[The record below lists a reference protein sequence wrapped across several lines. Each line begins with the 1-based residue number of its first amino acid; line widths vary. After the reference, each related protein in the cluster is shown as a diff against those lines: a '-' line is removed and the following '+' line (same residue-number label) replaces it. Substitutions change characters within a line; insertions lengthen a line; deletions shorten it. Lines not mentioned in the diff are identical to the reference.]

1 MTIDLIPDIRE
12 VGISFECPR
21 ASLITGIENQL
32 FDDLLI
38 GNFMRTTL
46 HNVHDLYPHFTPYVA
61 KCADSGGAK
70 TRRELITYFGYYYMR
85 DPIAH
90 SLKGLADG
98 SEMVLRRV
106 IPEDSAMF
114 RLAKRTYY
122 AYPARTKA

>member
-1 MTIDLIPDIRE
+1 MTIDLNPDIRE

-46 HNVHDLYPHFTPYVA
+46 QNVHDLYPHFTAYVA
-61 KCADSGGAK
+61 KYADNGGAK
-70 TRRELITYFGYYYMR
+70 TKRELITYFGHYYMR

-98 SEMVLRRV
+98 SKWFYEG
-106 IPEDSAMF
+106 
-114 RLAKRTYY
+114 
-122 AYPARTKA
+122 

>member
-1 MTIDLIPDIRE
+1 
-12 VGISFECPR
+12 
-21 ASLITGIENQL
+21 
-32 FDDLLI
+32 
-38 GNFMRTTL
+38 MRTMG
-46 HNVHDLYPHFTPYVA
+46 VP
-61 KCADSGGAK
+61 K
-70 TRRELITYFGYYYMR
+70 TKRELITYFGHYYMR

-122 AYPARTKA
+122 AYAARTKA

>member
-1 MTIDLIPDIRE
+1 VTIDLIPDIRE

-61 KCADSGGAK
+61 KYADNGHAK
-70 TRRELITYFGYYYMR
+70 DQTGIDNL
-85 DPIAH
+85 
-90 SLKGLADG
+90 
-98 SEMVLRRV
+98 
-106 IPEDSAMF
+106 F
-114 RLAKRTYY
+114 RPLLY
-122 AYPARTKA
+122 A